1 MQNFVSPTRFVER
14 FYAEVWNRA
23 DEAVAHEIL
32 SADFRFRAS
41 LGLET
46 IGLSGFIGYMRSIHA
61 ALGNYTCTIID
72 MVEQADRVA
81 ARMRFSG
88 LHRAE
93 FLGVQA
99 TGREIV
105 WSGAAF
111 FRITANAIS
120 ELWVLGDVNAVK
132 RQLGLIDDPRP
143 DP

>member
-1 MQNFVSPTRFVER
+1 MQMSVSPAQLVER
-14 FYAEVWNRA
+14 FYAEVWNCA

-32 SADFRFRAS
+32 APDFRFRAS

-61 ALGNYTCTIID
+61 ALGSYTCTIIE

-93 FLGVQA
+93 FLGVEA

-111 FRITANAIS
+111 FRIKENAIS
-120 ELWVLGDVNAVK
+120 ELWVLGDVGAVK
-132 RQLGLIDDPRP
+132 QQLRSDHSR
-143 DP
+143 

>member
-1 MQNFVSPTRFVER
+1 MQISTSPAQLVER

-23 DEAVAHEIL
+23 DEAVAYSIL
-32 SADFRFRAS
+32 SPAFRFRAS
-41 LGLET
+41 LGPET

-61 ALGNYTCTIID
+61 ALGSYTCTIIE

-111 FRITANAIS
+111 FRIKENAIS
-120 ELWVLGDVNAVK
+120 ELWVLGDVDAVK
-132 RQLGLIDDPRP
+132 QQLLSTHGR
-143 DP
+143 

>member
-1 MQNFVSPTRFVER
+1 MQTSVSPPHLVER
-14 FYAEVWNRA
+14 FYAELWNRA

-32 SADFRFRAS
+32 SPDFRFRAS
-41 LGLET
+41 LGPET
-46 IGLSGFIGYMRSIHA
+46 FGPAGFIGYIRSIHA
-61 ALGNYTCTIID
+61 ALGSHTCTIIE

-120 ELWVLGDVNAVK
+120 ELWVLGDVDAVK
-132 RQLGLIDDPRP
+132 QQLLSTHGR
-143 DP
+143 

>member
-1 MQNFVSPTRFVER
+1 MQMSVSPAQLVEH

-32 SADFRFRAS
+32 SPDFRFRAS

-46 IGLSGFIGYMRSIHA
+46 IGLSGFIGYIRSIHA

-93 FLGVQA
+93 FVGVQA

-111 FRITANAIS
+111 FRIKANAIS
-120 ELWVLGDVNAVK
+120 ELWVLGDIDAVK
-132 RQLGLIDDPRP
+132 QQLGLADGRQP
-143 DP
+143 DH

>member
-1 MQNFVSPTRFVER
+1 MQMSVSPAQLVER
-14 FYAEVWNRA
+14 FYAEVWNCA

-32 SADFRFRAS
+32 APDFRFRAS

-61 ALGNYTCTIID
+61 LGSYTCTIIE

-88 LHRAE
+88 VHRAE

-111 FRITANAIS
+111 FRIKANAVS
-120 ELWVLGDVNAVK
+120 ELWVLGDVDSVK
-132 RQLGLIDDPRP
+132 QQLEPAHGR
-143 DP
+143 

>member
-1 MQNFVSPTRFVER
+1 MQMSVSPAQLVER
-14 FYAEVWNRA
+14 FYAEVWNCA

-32 SADFRFRAS
+32 APDFRFRAS

-61 ALGNYTCTIID
+61 ALGSYTCTIIE

-111 FRITANAIS
+111 FRIKENAIS
-120 ELWVLGDVNAVK
+120 ELWVLGDVGAVK
-132 RQLGLIDDPRP
+132 QQLRSNHSR
-143 DP
+143 